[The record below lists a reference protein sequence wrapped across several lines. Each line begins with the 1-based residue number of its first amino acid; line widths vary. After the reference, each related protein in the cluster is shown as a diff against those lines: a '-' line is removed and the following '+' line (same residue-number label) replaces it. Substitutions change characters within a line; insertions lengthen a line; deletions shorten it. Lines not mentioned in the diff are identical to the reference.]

1 MYHRQK
7 KLFTKQF
14 LLKYV
19 NCIMVIFLY
28 FPGFIRLLL
37 FLVKTYTYRIH
48 SLLRLLLL
56 QCLFL
61 PVWNKSA
68 QQSSPAYAWIFV
80 WYLPTCLESKLSEEC
95 KRNTICSKAEK
106 DSRYFHF
113 SPGSRLS
120 KAVLLKMQHVSS
132 CDFSFMA
139 EQVFGVITS
148 GWR

>member
-1 MYHRQK
+1 MFDIQK
-7 KLFTKQF
+7 KIFTKHFCICKLHHGYLFVLSRF
-14 LLKYV
+14 LFV
-19 NCIMVIFLY
+19 CCCFLE
-28 FPGFIRLLL
+28 
-37 FLVKTYTYRIH
+37 KHMYRIH

-56 QCLFL
+56 QWLFL

-95 KRNTICSKAEK
+95 KRNTICTKAEK

-120 KAVLLKMQHVSS
+120 TAVLLKMQHVSS